1 MCGGNADCSCAPKTS
16 CYDPCYDPCYDC
28 YWPSWRYRYGCYDSC
43 YYPSYCGPCARPYT
57 TYEPVTTSVPVTRTY
72 TTYET
77 KTEWVPRTRWT
88 YC

>member
-1 MCGGNADCSCAPKTS
+1 MCGEGCSPKTA
-16 CYDPCYDPCYDC
+16 CYDPYYDYPY
-28 YWPSWRYRYGCYDSC
+28 YWSSWRYRYGCCDPVYDPC
-43 YYPSYCGPCARPYT
+43 YPSYCAPVSRPYT

-77 KTEWVPRTRWT
+77 KTEWVPRTRWS